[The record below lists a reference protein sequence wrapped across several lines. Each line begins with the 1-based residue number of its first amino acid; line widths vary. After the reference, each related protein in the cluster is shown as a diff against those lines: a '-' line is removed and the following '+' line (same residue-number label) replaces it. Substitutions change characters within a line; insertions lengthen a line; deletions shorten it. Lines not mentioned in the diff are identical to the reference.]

1 MRRRAKMK
9 CRGGRQMARSA
20 VMFAGF
26 VAVSLTVPGAIAAAT
41 PSTGPRRISQGH
53 AGSLPWTL
61 TVSTRNI
68 NAGTTHVPGLCV
80 TFLWA
85 WGPGQAIG
93 NGFPTCIAPA
103 IGKATPQGT
112 QWTFDLD
119 VAGYHGVAPFGYGG
133 TGIRGLVVVAVP
145 EARRVQATLTD
156 GEVLRLQAHPLPA
169 QLRRPAAIAWAVT
182 HNPHQRSVKFRSVV
196 AYDAHGRVVGHYK

>member
-1 MRRRAKMK
+1 MDAHGLYPQHQCWHDARAWAL
-9 CRGGRQMARSA
+9 R
-20 VMFAGF
+20 
-26 VAVSLTVPGAIAAAT
+26 
-41 PSTGPRRISQGH
+41 
-53 AGSLPWTL
+53 
-61 TVSTRNI
+61 
-68 NAGTTHVPGLCV
+68 HVLVGL
-80 TFLWA
+80 A
-85 WGPGQAIG
+85 PGQAIG

-119 VAGYHGVAPFGYGG
+119 VAGYHSVAPFGYGG

-196 AYDAHGRVVGHYK
+196 AYDAHGRVVGPYK

>member
-1 MRRRAKMK
+1 MK
-9 CRGGRQMARSA
+9 GRSSSQMVRCAA
-20 VMFAGF
+20 MFAGF
-26 VAVSLTVPGAIAAAT
+26 AAMALAVPGTMAAAA
-41 PSTGPRRISQGH
+41 PATGATRISQGH

-68 NAGTTHVPGLCV
+68 SAGTTHVPGLCV

-103 IGKATPQGT
+103 IGKVTSQGT

-133 TGIRGLVVVAVP
+133 TGIRGLVVLAVP
-145 EARRVQATLTD
+145 EARKVQATLTD
-156 GEVLRLQAHPLPA
+156 GEVLQLQAHPLPA
-169 QLRRPAAIAWAVT
+169 QLHRPAAIAWAVT
-182 HNPHQRSVKFRSVV
+182 HNPHQRSIKFRSVV
-196 AYDAHGRVVGHYK
+196 AYDAHGHAVGHYK